1 MKYVVSKLTGAQ
13 DYNFYVP
20 GTGEGVNQISC
31 TIHVNG
37 GANLADKH
45 FITSDGVMT
54 EISDEQAERLKTHP
68 VFAIH
73 EKNGFVKI
81 VDTERSADKAKKDLS
96 EEDKSAPLTPKKYAA
111 EGKKSP
117 KTKGA

>member
-20 GTGEGVNQISC
+20 GTGQGVNLISC
-31 TIHVNG
+31 TIHING

-45 FITSDGVMT
+45 FITADGVIT
-54 EISDEQAERLKTHP
+54 ELTDEQAERLKTHP

-81 VDTERSADKAKKDLS
+81 VDTEKTADKAKKDL
-96 EEDKSAPLTPKKYAA
+96 EDEDKSAPLTPKKYAN
-111 EGKKSP
+111 EGKRAP